1 MTKSIYSLFAYELS
15 QQHHLP
21 NILPPTVE
29 IDLTNSCNQDCIYCC
44 SADYRSKNSSKAKFD
59 HFSKLI
65 DELANWSPRGKHVGG
80 LTSIIFVG
88 GGEPSLFKGYE
99 KLIKQCIDHGFLT
112 SMITNG
118 THLDKLLEIGDDY
131 IKRISW
137 IGVDID
143 SGNEML
149 FNKIRLPK
157 TENQYNKVKE
167 NIKLITAA
175 GGTVDIKAL
184 IMPETSTAENIDELI
199 AYTLDVNAR
208 MLYIRAVVNDMGK
221 GSIHSIDKD
230 LITYAISEGKSK
242 DLKVKVNQRAIT
254 SYKSYSKCH
263 ALYLMPIFSATGGI
277 YLCPEN
283 RGNEQLSLCNWI
295 TDDWREIWSS
305 KRHNDIYNN
314 FSLDKC
320 ISCRPD
326 QHNVAIDNMLKS
338 KNIEE
343 LFF

>member
-1 MTKSIYSLFAYELS
+1 MKIAVKIGRLKKVKQTEIFFL
-15 QQHHLP
+15 LP
-21 NILPPTVE
+21 CLV
-29 IDLTNSCNQDCIYCC
+29 
-44 SADYRSKNSSKAKFD
+44 
-59 HFSKLI
+59 LI
-65 DELANWSPRGKHVGG
+65 WMIS
-80 LTSIIFVG
+80 LTSPVV
-88 GGEPSLFKGYE
+88 
-99 KLIKQCIDHGFLT
+99 QAQAT
-112 SMITNG
+112 
-118 THLDKLLEIGDDY
+118 
-131 IKRISW
+131 
-137 IGVDID
+137 
-143 SGNEML
+143 
-149 FNKIRLPK
+149 K
-157 TENQYNKVKE
+157 TLNV
-167 NIKLITAA
+167 LVPFAA

-199 AYTLDVNAR
+199 AYTSDVNAR

-305 KRHNDIYNN
+305 KHHNDIYNN